1 MPYRNYAKPAT
12 TAAGAPEATTNIEGV
27 VVKNEDQPKTQTA
40 QSNGNGES
48 AKELPAWLTK
58 IKEGGVKKI
67 PKDVQKRRRNF
78 RLKKMLTPKPPM
90 MVLFE
95 LVPHTEIQFENFIAD
110 PMTRLLR
117 ITARYDGRVFEGIG
131 PSKSIAK
138 NICSEQIL
146 QHIAFK
152 SCQKDA
158 EKENPNSGSHGEE
171 ETPWTALASIALFKL
186 FNDWQSQGVQVPQ
199 EMMRGSKPGVMAPV
213 SFPIK
218 EEDSEMKDLSAESS
232 TLPQFEQVPRD
243 LAQFRKISEVMETL
257 GKEKAK
263 PKVPAAK
270 KALPEN
276 PTSRHPVQL
285 LNEMEGQLA
294 YETQTTGAPPH
305 VVFQISVTLND
316 KTYSGSAK
324 NKKDAKKYAAQAAL
338 AAIYNVIYPDSQ

>member
-152 SCQKDA
+152 SCQKVCVDA

-232 TLPQFEQVPRD
+232 TLPQFEQ
-243 LAQFRKISEVMETL
+243 
-257 GKEKAK
+257 KAK

>member
-12 TAAGAPEATTNIEGV
+12 TAAGAPEATTNIENV
-27 VVKNEDQPKTQTA
+27 VVKHEDQPKTQTA
-40 QSNGNGES
+40 QSNGNGENT
-48 AKELPAWLTK
+48 KELPAWLTK

-199 EMMRGSKPGVMAPV
+199 EMMRGAGSKPGVVAPM

-218 EEDSEMKDLSAESS
+218 EEDSEMKDLSGDSS
-232 TLPQFEQVPRD
+232 MLPQFEQV
-243 LAQFRKISEVMETL
+243 Q
-257 GKEKAK
+257 K
-263 PKVPAAK
+263 PKKAPAK
-270 KALPEN
+270 KTLPEN

-294 YETQTTGAPPH
+294 YESQTTGVPPH
-305 VVFQISVTLND
+305 VVFEISVTLNG

>member
-40 QSNGNGES
+40 QSNGNGEN

-218 EEDSEMKDLSAESS
+218 EEDSEMKDLSGGNSVS
-232 TLPQFEQVPRD
+232 MLPQFEQ
-243 LAQFRKISEVMETL
+243 
-257 GKEKAK
+257 KAK